1 MAYYTEVTFRF
12 QFLQRQSPSRAVQI
26 AETDWQIQIVLRS
39 SDAQT
44 INGRDVETHDLTSKV
59 ARGAEVS
66 IEHENNQ

>member
-12 QFLQRQSPSRAVQI
+12 QFLQRQSPSSAVQI

-44 INGRDVETHDLTSKV
+44 INGRDVETHNLTSKV
-59 ARGAEVS
+59 AQGTEVS
-66 IEHENNQ
+66 IEHENQ